1 MFLQKVSLEMA
12 KPEAKL
18 LNEHLQDLVYWEGF
32 ALQLPHFEQSHI
44 DTINREES
52 NNIAGQKQA
61 MIDKWLELYPNASW
75 EDVAS
80 ALEVIGQNL
89 IATSIRKTFLD
100 HHIQKESFLP
110 SKCQEM
116 DEVKVEEGV
125 VIDLGKLHD
134 SFVSLTK
141 DIKSEVESA
150 EKNGC
155 PIVERLV
162 DHTKK
167 QRAFP
172 VSLDSISTSN
182 DFFLAIEPHY
192 NFLNF
197 YLLLSLTVF
206 LSDTIA
212 IKSKKY
218 EEDVQSFMMNTKI
231 KHLRQKLQYYFHNSQ
246 LDNQVRVTISLQ
258 NAWGLQNVWLVKQLV
273 QQLFSLEHPDQCQ
286 WFRIISG

>member
-1 MFLQKVSLEMA
+1 MQKRMGVL
-12 KPEAKL
+12 
-18 LNEHLQDLVYWEGF
+18 
-32 ALQLPHFEQSHI
+32 
-44 DTINREES
+44 
-52 NNIAGQKQA
+52 
-61 MIDKWLELYPNASW
+61 SW
-75 EDVAS
+75 
-80 ALEVIGQNL
+80 
-89 IATSIRKTFLD
+89 K
-100 HHIQKESFLP
+100 
-110 SKCQEM
+110 
-116 DEVKVEEGV
+116 
-125 VIDLGKLHD
+125 
-134 SFVSLTK
+134 
-141 DIKSEVESA
+141 
-150 EKNGC
+150 
-155 PIVERLV
+155 RLV

-258 NAWGLQNVWLVKQLV
+258 NAWGLQNVWLVKTV
-273 QQLFSLEHPDQCQ
+273 STTTVSLEHPDQCQ

>member
-1 MFLQKVSLEMA
+1 
-12 KPEAKL
+12 
-18 LNEHLQDLVYWEGF
+18 
-32 ALQLPHFEQSHI
+32 
-44 DTINREES
+44 
-52 NNIAGQKQA
+52 

-155 PIVERLV
+155 PIVEKVGR
-162 DHTKK
+162 
-167 QRAFP
+167 
-172 VSLDSISTSN
+172 S
-182 DFFLAIEPHY
+182 Y
-192 NFLNF
+192 
-197 YLLLSLTVF
+197 
-206 LSDTIA
+206 
-212 IKSKKY
+212 
-218 EEDVQSFMMNTKI
+218 
-231 KHLRQKLQYYFHNSQ
+231 
-246 LDNQVRVTISLQ
+246 
-258 NAWGLQNVWLVKQLV
+258 
-273 QQLFSLEHPDQCQ
+273 
-286 WFRIISG
+286 